1 MLKRPSATTSTLF
14 PHLASHQCPKT
25 TINYLTAT
33 RTEQPQENPAS
44 GYEQEQSFNG
54 GDSKVTSEQDDAELE
69 AAFQAL
75 RLSSLEE
82 ALASLNQVPHSD
94 GASSSDSSCSSNP
107 TSSSSS
113 SSSPPTSPTF
123 SNSDSSDTTSS
134 IVPKDQK
141 GSASTN
147 GPTPKRTRRVLSQ
160 LDVNE
165 LIQMKISQLES
176 APLTE
181 EDDEK
186 AIAKQM
192 KKVHKEISQVSNGQ
206 EDQIAKVSLMQ
217 RKYLE
222 LFQDMRKQERD
233 HAKLKK
239 KHELLQRERDL
250 LAREKDRI
258 QRTNDTMV
266 AEHGQLLEERHADK
280 VMISKSDNL
289 CRKLEG
295 LCRQIHRENKE
306 IKWGWHSDR
315 KTGSTM
321 TQETPEVVDTQR
333 PLVGNEAL
341 LREKLQGFMEQYDL
355 REKHF
360 NSVVKAKDLELQ
372 LAQAKLDR
380 QNRASQEGAV
390 KLDLLKS
397 QLQESTKTE
406 AELRKQLGVYV
417 EKFKQVEETL
427 NKSNTLFQTFRKEME
442 AMAKKGGRLEKV
454 NVAIRAKCDTMNRNI
469 LEMVE
474 ERAKQQGAFDHANK
488 KLLQLEALCRAFQA
502 ERAVLREELLA
513 KQCTQHMTTGYVT
526 SQNGSI
532 KTAEDQADIGVSDAS
547 APRTVVEATSPS
559 FSTTGTTLSFSTAVF
574 KQGMTGARRMSTPSS
589 KFRQKPKR
597 HRPQICIQRGDQHSA
612 LTLTIE
618 GVVLVG
624 EGGVIDE
631 PYTNLENGFHCEGIV
646 VPSTSMSKNGAE
658 QIFAESSDM
667 KKLNESVK
675 KTGEVIGLAS
685 KETVIPTTSV
695 SGRPGNKLD
704 GAKSL
709 DRTIKPNSTAGT
721 NGVRRVL
728 AGGGGEGGRI
738 AKAESVKSN
747 ADAKRA
753 GEQAA
758 CKYTHWNWNPKNV
771 FPALSTGTG
780 YSPSK
785 KWSVLM
791 ETSTSLG
798 AISRLAQAQ
807 GEYQAIRPTGL
818 YLSAITIK

>member
-1 MLKRPSATTSTLF
+1 MLNRPSETTSTFF
-14 PHLASHQCPKT
+14 PHFASYQCSKT
-25 TINYLTAT
+25 TISHPTTT
-33 RTEQPQENPAS
+33 RTEQHQERLSS
-44 GYEQEQSFNG
+44 GYEQQQSLNG
-54 GDSKVTSEQDDAELE
+54 GDSKVASEQDDAELE

-82 ALASLNQVPHSD
+82 ALASLNQEAHSD
-94 GASSSDSSCSSNP
+94 AASSSDSSCSSNSA
-107 TSSSSS
+107 SSSSL

-134 IVPKDQK
+134 IVPKDQNE
-141 GSASTN
+141 SASTN
-147 GPTPKRTRRVLSQ
+147 GPSPKRTRRVLSQ

-206 EDQIAKVSLMQ
+206 EDQIAKVNLMQ

-222 LFQDMRKQERD
+222 MFQDMRKHERD

-250 LAREKDRI
+250 LARDKDRI
-258 QRTNDTMV
+258 QRANDTLV
-266 AEHGQLLEERHADK
+266 AEHRHLLEDRHADK
-280 VMISKSDNL
+280 VTISKSDNL

-315 KTGSTM
+315 KTGSTAR
-321 TQETPEVVDTQR
+321 PEASEMIDAQR
-333 PLVGNEAL
+333 PVVGNEAL
-341 LREKLQGFMEQYDL
+341 LHEKLQGFMEQYDL

-406 AELRKQLGVYV
+406 AELRKQLSVYV

-474 ERAKQQGAFDHANK
+474 ERAKQQSAFDDANK

-502 ERAVLREELLA
+502 ERAALREELHA
-513 KQCTQHMTTGYVT
+513 KQCTQRMTTGDVS
-526 SQNGSI
+526 SQTGFI
-532 KTAEDQADIGVSDAS
+532 KTDEVQADIGVRDAS
-547 APRTVVEATSPS
+547 SPS
-559 FSTTGTTLSFSTAVF
+559 AFVDVTGPAFSVTGTTLSLSAAAF
-574 KQGMTGARRMSTPSS
+574 KQGMTGTRRISTPSP
-589 KFRQKPKR
+589 KFRQKSKR
-597 HRPQICIQRGDQHSA
+597 QRPQIGIQRGNQHSA

-624 EGGVIDE
+624 EGSVIE
-631 PYTNLENGFHCEGIV
+631 ESHINMENGFHCEGIV
-646 VPSTSMSKNGAE
+646 APSTSMTKNGAE

-667 KKLNESVK
+667 KKLKGSVK
-675 KTGEVIGLAS
+675 KTSEVIALAS

-695 SGRPGNKLD
+695 PGQPGNTLD
-704 GAKSL
+704 GTKSL
-709 DRTIKPNSTAGT
+709 DRMIKPISTAGT

-728 AGGGGEGGRI
+728 AEGGGRV
-738 AKAESVKSN
+738 KTESGKPN
-747 ADAKRA
+747 ADAKRVR
-753 GEQAA
+753 EQAA
-758 CKYTHWNWNPKNV
+758 CKYTHWACNPKNV
-771 FPALSTGTG
+771 FPALSTGTDHF
-780 YSPSK
+780 PSK
-785 KWSVLM
+785 RWSIPM
-791 ETSTSLG
+791 KTSTSLG

-807 GEYQAIRPTGL
+807 GGYQAVRPTGL